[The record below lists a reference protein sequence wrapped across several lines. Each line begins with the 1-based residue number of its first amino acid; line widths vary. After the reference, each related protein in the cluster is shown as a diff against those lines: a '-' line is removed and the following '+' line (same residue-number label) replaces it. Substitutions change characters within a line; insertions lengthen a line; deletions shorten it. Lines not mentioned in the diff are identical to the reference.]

1 MTLSTKVRSIFNVRG
16 NSSREPGRRKHK
28 LADPIRNILVVVFG
42 EFCGTFMFLMLS
54 FAGAQTAINN
64 NVPNIPGEPLA
75 PASLLYIAC
84 SFGTAL
90 AINVWVFY
98 RVTGGMFNPAVSTY
112 AYTLCLLQNHM
123 FVRECSPTIDRSLL
137 D

>member
-1 MTLSTKVRSIFNVRG
+1 MLKDSV
-16 NSSREPGRRKHK
+16 
-28 LADPIRNILVVVFG
+28 RNILVVVFG

-84 SFGTAL
+84 SFGAAL

-98 RVTGGMFNPAVSTY
+98 RVTGGMFNPAVSIQMKPP
-112 AYTLCLLQNHM
+112 CL
-123 FVRECSPTIDRSLL
+123 FE
-137 D
+137 